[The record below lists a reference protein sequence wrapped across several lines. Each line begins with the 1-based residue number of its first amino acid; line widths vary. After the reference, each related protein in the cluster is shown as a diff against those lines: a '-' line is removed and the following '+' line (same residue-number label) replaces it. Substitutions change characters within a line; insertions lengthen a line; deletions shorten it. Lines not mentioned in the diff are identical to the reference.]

1 MGVPWQT
8 QPRCLAFRLSQT
20 RKPSSSAADWDARY
34 EISPSVWSIA
44 PNEFVSEYLLNLP
57 VGKMVDV
64 AGGEGRN
71 ALAFAQ
77 LGWQVENVE
86 FSKVA
91 LEKFSMRA
99 SQLNLTM
106 PVIANLAD
114 ARTAQFELEPDLV
127 LFAYLQ
133 LPFADL
139 ELALN
144 NALSQ
149 LKSGILFGVFHA
161 GRNLLEGF
169 GGPQSADLL
178 PSKTQLEDWADRNEL
193 DAQIQERERSV
204 ETADGAR
211 TAIDITLMVRAK

>member
-1 MGVPWQT
+1 M
-8 QPRCLAFRLSQT
+8 
-20 RKPSSSAADWDARY
+20 
-34 EISPSVWSIA
+34 
-44 PNEFVSEYLLNLP
+44 SESLLELP

-91 LEKFSMRA
+91 LEKFNMWA

-106 PVIANLAD
+106 PVISNLAD
-114 ARTAQFELEPDLV
+114 ARTAKFEIEPDLV
-127 LFAYLQ
+127 LFSYLQ
-133 LPFADL
+133 LPFPDL
-139 ELALN
+139 EAALD

-149 LKSGILFGVFHA
+149 LQGGVLFGVFHA
-161 GRNLLEGF
+161 SRNLLEGF

-178 PSKTQLEDWADRNEL
+178 PSLEQLKNWADGNGL
-193 DAQIQERERSV
+193 DALIQEREREV
-204 ETADGAR
+204 ETEAGPR
-211 TAIDITLMVRAK
+211 IAIDITLMVRVK